1 MEVILANHSGFCF
14 GVEKAVRRT
23 TEEVN
28 SIEAGVHPVCSLG
41 PVIHNQ
47 QVVES
52 LEKKGLNT
60 INDVSEASE
69 GTVIIRS
76 HGVAKDVYDVL
87 EAKGLRVVD
96 TTCPFVKKIQTIVQ
110 ARHQLGETVIIVGNS
125 EHPEVIGINGWC
137 QNRGIIIS
145 DENDL
150 KKVPAEGPLCVV
162 AQTTLPVQL
171 FEKIASKLTE
181 LNPQT
186 YVHHT
191 ICLATQ
197 DRQRAAAELAVLV
210 SAMVVVGGRHSSNTR
225 KLYEVCQNFLPES
238 TYLVETQT
246 DLPIGKLIDAEK
258 IGLTAGAS
266 TPGDEIQSIY
276 DTLCGLKKDQIYQIA
291 IDGPAGAGK
300 STIAK
305 LLASKLAFTYI
316 DTGAMYRAI
325 TYKILKQCIPLNDVH
340 AMIALAKQTEITIE
354 NEHIFLDQED
364 VTDLIRSE
372 KVTKGV
378 STVASVKEIREEMVQ
393 FQKCIS
399 QHSHVVMDGRDIGTV
414 VLTEADLKV
423 FLTASVEERARRRF
437 EELREQ
443 QPDVQLKAIEEQ
455 IKQRDY
461 VDENR
466 EHDPLTPANDAVHI
480 DSTSLSIHEVVE
492 NITQLFCEKIK
503 KESVEKLVDGR

>member
-1 MEVILANHSGFCF
+1 M
-14 GVEKAVRRT
+14 
-23 TEEVN
+23 
-28 SIEAGVHPVCSLG
+28 
-41 PVIHNQ
+41 
-47 QVVES
+47 
-52 LEKKGLNT
+52 
-60 INDVSEASE
+60 
-69 GTVIIRS
+69 
-76 HGVAKDVYDVL
+76 
-87 EAKGLRVVD
+87 
-96 TTCPFVKKIQTIVQ
+96 
-110 ARHQLGETVIIVGNS
+110 
-125 EHPEVIGINGWC
+125 
-137 QNRGIIIS
+137 
-145 DENDL
+145 
-150 KKVPAEGPLCVV
+150 
-162 AQTTLPVQL
+162 
-171 FEKIASKLTE
+171 
-181 LNPQT
+181 
-186 YVHHT
+186 
-191 ICLATQ
+191 
-197 DRQRAAAELAVLV
+197 
-210 SAMVVVGGRHSSNTR
+210 
-225 KLYEVCQNFLPES
+225 
-238 TYLVETQT
+238 
-246 DLPIGKLIDAEK
+246 
-258 IGLTAGAS
+258 
-266 TPGDEIQSIY
+266 
-276 DTLCGLKKDQIYQIA
+276 CGLKKDQIYQIA